1 MGRFLAALICI
12 LLWCGNALAQDTLVM
27 RNGDEI
33 LAKVEEVGVY
43 EIKYHKADNL
53 TGPVYVAQRANVF
66 MIKYANGTHEVFS
79 SAEAPAETDLPV
91 PQPREAERRDPR
103 DHREQRAREH
113 RDRGRLRPS
122 YDYVRLNEM
131 GSKRIVAGAVVTT
144 VGGAFLITGIT
155 LSATEMRNSF
165 SNPNRT
171 RPERIIA
178 GTLLT
183 IAGIPCTI
191 IGPILLGKGFKY
203 RRMAAEQGPSLSF
216 SPVIDNPG
224 LLRYGNYYNQT
235 QVGTISLIF

>member
-1 MGRFLAALICI
+1 MGRFFAVLISII
-12 LLWCGNALAQDTLVM
+12 LWSANAFAQDTLVM

-53 TGPVYVAQRANVF
+53 TGPVYVALRANVF

-91 PQPREAERRDPR
+91 PQPRENERRDPR
-103 DHREQRAREH
+103 AERERRE
-113 RDRGRLRPS
+113 RQDRGRLRPS

-131 GSKRIVAGAVVTT
+131 GSKRIVAGAVITT
-144 VGGAFLITGIT
+144 LGGAFLISGIT
-155 LSATEMRNSF
+155 LTATEMRNSF
-165 SNPNRT
+165 SNNPNRT
-171 RPERIIA
+171 NPERLIA
-178 GTLLT
+178 GTFLT

-191 IGPILLGKGFKY
+191 IGPILLGKGFRY

-216 SPVIDNPG
+216 SPVINNPG
-224 LLRYGNYYNQT
+224 LLRYGNHYNQT
-235 QVGTISLIF
+235 QVGTISLTF